1 MSTHQEVVM
10 SREPSR
16 CIPSLAMPAGVVV
29 AALAL
34 AAVAG
39 PSRAEP
45 PAAFPVPLVSLAPSG
60 AEYGMRP
67 DPQGYQRRPGAG
79 VIDTAPDKPRNN
91 AEWFWPEARKIVA
104 TLPAEGFELAEGE
117 VYSSTRTDLFASEGF
132 FVTGV
137 GLWVRTRNMYHR
149 IDYPVPPGSGR
160 FTGEVLIC
168 DDPFG
173 WLEGKEAT
181 NQEFEFY
188 VFVDGKQVVKKG
200 ARRLGIRR
208 GSGEKHL
215 ALDIPLE
222 PGAKTIRFELE
233 MTPWGAGNKNV
244 ELVVTDGQFLAAAA
258 EPPSR

>member
-1 MSTHQEVVM
+1 VAIVF
-10 SREPSR
+10 
-16 CIPSLAMPAGVVV
+16 
-29 AALAL
+29 AALA
-34 AAVAG
+34 AAG
-39 PSRAEP
+39 PGFAQP
-45 PAAFPVPLVSLAPSG
+45 PAALPVPLISLAPSG
-60 AEYGMRP
+60 SEYGTRP
-67 DPQGYQRRPGAG
+67 DPQGHQRRTGAG
-79 VIDTAPDKPRNN
+79 VIDTAPEKPRNN

-104 TLPAEGFELAEGE
+104 TLPAEGFELADGE
-117 VYSSTRTDLFASEGF
+117 AYSSTRTDLFASEGF

-149 IDYPVPPGSGR
+149 IDYPVPPGAGR

-173 WLEGKEAT
+173 WLKGKEAT

-188 VFVDGKQVVKKG
+188 VFVDGKQVENKG
-200 ARRLGIRR
+200 ARRLGVRQ
-208 GSGEKHL
+208 GSGEKFL

-244 ELVVTDGQFLAAAA
+244 ELVITDGQFLA
-258 EPPSR
+258 PSPR